1 MKGVRTMVEI
11 LRTGLRCLFQNKVRS
26 FLTIIGIVVG
36 VTAVVIVSSI
46 GELGKI
52 SINRELTG
60 MGMDSLV
67 VSVQS
72 GSGGKLTETE
82 LERIKALDSVENAM
96 PLMNMVTDGELRN
109 SHVTCM
115 IWGVNEDADNV
126 IDLEVLHGRLL
137 NRGDL
142 AEKSRVCVIDEA
154 IARQNYKRSNVVGK
168 RITLTISGNPVEFEI
183 VGVVKNG
190 VNTLQNML
198 GGFIPDFVYIP
209 YTVMQ
214 EYSGQ
219 DSFSQ
224 ITVRPGNSTQSAFA
238 AKEVE
243 KTLSAGNMG
252 HEYSVDDLVSQK
264 EKMNNILS
272 IAAAA
277 LSAVAGI
284 SLVVSGMSIMTIM
297 LVSVNERTREIGIK
311 KSIGASSGMIMAE
324 FLFESVVITLIG
336 SVIGLI
342 VGIIVSA
349 SVSAAVNMGIYVNWK
364 LCGTI
369 LAISLIIGGCFG
381 TYPAY
386 KAAVLKPVDALR
398 CE

>member
-1 MKGVRTMVEI
+1 MVEI
-11 LRTGLRCLFQNKVRS
+11 LRTGLRCLFQNKIRS

-52 SINRELTG
+52 SINNELTG

-72 GSGGKLTETE
+72 GSAGKLTEAE
-82 LERIKALDSVENAM
+82 LERIKSLDSVENAM
-96 PLMNMVTDGELRN
+96 PLMNMITDGKIRD

-115 IWGVNEDADNV
+115 TWGVNEDADNV
-126 IDLEVLHGRLL
+126 IDLEVIHGRLL

-142 AEKSRVCVIDEA
+142 AEKSRVCIIDEA
-154 IARQNYKRSNVVGK
+154 IAEQKYKRSNVVGK
-168 RITLTISGNPVEFEI
+168 SIFLTINGEQVEFEI

-209 YTVMQ
+209 YSVMQ

-224 ITVRPGNSTQSAFA
+224 ITVRLEDNAQSVYA

-243 KTLSAGNMG
+243 KTLSAGNPG
-252 HEYSVDDLVSQK
+252 YEYSVDNLVSQK

-272 IAAAA
+272 IATAA
-277 LSAVAGI
+277 LSAIAGI
-284 SLVVSGMSIMTIM
+284 SLVVSGISIMTVM

-311 KSIGASSGMIMAE
+311 KSIGASRGMIMAE

-336 SVIGLI
+336 SVIGI
-342 VGIIVSA
+342 AVGVIVSA
-349 SVSAAVNMGIYVNWK
+349 SVSAFTSIGIYINWK
-364 LCGTI
+364 LCGMI
-369 LAISLIIGGCFG
+369 LAISLIIGGGFG

-386 KAAVLKPVDALR
+386 KAATLKPVDALR